1 MSRIVPIS
9 HTELSILAFS
19 LLSIL
24 LVRGDNCVVDYDG
37 SCTRSIDLVPC
48 SELLVR

>member
-1 MSRIVPIS
+1 
-9 HTELSILAFS
+9 
-19 LLSIL
+19 
-24 LVRGDNCVVDYDG
+24 VVDYDG